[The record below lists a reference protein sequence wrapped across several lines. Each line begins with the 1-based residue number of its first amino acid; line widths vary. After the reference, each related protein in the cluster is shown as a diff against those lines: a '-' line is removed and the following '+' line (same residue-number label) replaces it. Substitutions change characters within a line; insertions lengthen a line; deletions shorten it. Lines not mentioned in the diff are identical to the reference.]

1 MAQKTLLD
9 IVKEDNKL
17 RKFNLIKHNKYDKN
31 TWEFHITD
39 ERSPYS
45 GCVEYLSEHRYQ
57 MTTMRHNNHF
67 FLTYKIYMEDGK
79 EPEYLVDIRK
89 ANHRNSVEKFVNSMA
104 EYSVYSNDISI
115 VKNAPSFKISQRE
128 MKYLKIDNFL
138 DLCHKFGNF
147 SAIGTGL
154 TRDIRNLIVLD
165 IDVDCDTDSNKA
177 EVNRILLEFA
187 KCNALPD
194 FIIKNHASHHIQ
206 MQWLVK
212 DVQYKKMNNNVIKKL
227 IKTLN
232 EDENKR
238 KEINIFGT
246 NFTELT
252 QWGIDYRKFSNAL
265 TFISK
270 KYKFGD
276 KNYKYWK
283 AKNPESARLGL
294 YDLELMM
301 PYYRDGSIKYLSKEE
316 MNSLLG
322 TKEARQEYYNEAP
335 TIIELYQKTKH
346 LIGEHIK
353 KIDDKKIKR
362 IKDEDVEMEENIT
375 KRNKMVVTKE
385 DIENGDFGK
394 SRNTFV
400 LNCTRT
406 MTWRIARKHKFRNSN
421 DIISLNE
428 KEHNKFKNEILLAV
442 KELFGKMDEKYN
454 GIWPETTNHGKYT
467 KEEFE
472 NTFNNSF
479 TYAIS
484 TINDFYYTDEQR
496 EQSIESRR
504 LSKNVNIC
512 VLYRVMSKN
521 NKLKRKELW
530 EKTNLALSNGNHK
543 KISFGSFKRYLSELK
558 NMSGDEIKELQNDI
572 EYIQSE
578 RNKEL
583 LDALESSEENSKK
596 VKLCKKRLNQVNM
609 TSNNINIIKIH

>member
-1 MAQKTLLD
+1 MAQKTLKD

-31 TWEFHITD
+31 TWEFYITD

-283 AKNPESARLGL
+283 AKNYESARLGL

-301 PYYRDGSIKYLSKEE
+301 PYYRDGEIKYLSKEE
-316 MNSLLG
+316 MDSLLG

-335 TIIELYQKTKH
+335 TIIELYEKTKH
-346 LIGEHIK
+346 LISEHIK

-362 IKDEDVEMEENIT
+362 IKDEDVEMEENII
-375 KRNKMVVTKE
+375 KRNKMVVSKE

-406 MTWRIARKHKFRNSN
+406 MTWRIARKYKFRNSN

-428 KEHNKFKNEILLAV
+428 KEHNKFKNEILSAV

-484 TINDFYYTDEQR
+484 MINDFYYTDEQR

-596 VKLCKKRLNQVNM
+596 VKLCKKRLNQVN
-609 TSNNINIIKIH
+609 IKLK

>member
-1 MAQKTLLD
+1 MAQKTLKD

-31 TWEFHITD
+31 TWEFYITD

-283 AKNPESARLGL
+283 AKNYESARLGL

-301 PYYRDGSIKYLSKEE
+301 PYYRDGEIKYLSKEE
-316 MNSLLG
+316 MDSLLG

-346 LIGEHIK
+346 LISEHIK

-362 IKDEDVEMEENIT
+362 IKDEDVEMEENII
-375 KRNKMVVTKE
+375 KRNKMVVSKE

-428 KEHNKFKNEILLAV
+428 KEHNKFKNEILSAV

-496 EQSIESRR
+496 EQSLESRR

-596 VKLCKKRLNQVNM
+596 VKLCKKRLNQVN
-609 TSNNINIIKIH
+609 IKLK

>member
-1 MAQKTLLD
+1 MAQKTLKD

-31 TWEFHITD
+31 TWEFYITD

-283 AKNPESARLGL
+283 AKNYESARLGL

-301 PYYRDGSIKYLSKEE
+301 PYYRDGEIKYLSKEE
-316 MNSLLG
+316 MDSLLG

-335 TIIELYQKTKH
+335 TIVELYQKTKH
-346 LIGEHIK
+346 LISEHIK

-362 IKDEDVEMEENIT
+362 IKDEDVEMEENIA
-375 KRNKMVVTKE
+375 KRNKMVVSKE

-428 KEHNKFKNEILLAV
+428 KEHNKFKNEILSAV

-454 GIWPETTNHGKYT
+454 GVWPETTNHGKYT

-496 EQSIESRR
+496 EQSLESRR

>member
-31 TWEFHITD
+31 TWEFYITD

-138 DLCHKFGNF
+138 DLCYKFGNF

-165 IDVDCDTDSNKA
+165 IDVDCDTDNNKA

-212 DVQYKKMNNNVIKKL
+212 DVQYKKMNNNVIKNL

-283 AKNPESARLGL
+283 AKNYESARLGL

-301 PYYRDGSIKYLSKEE
+301 PYYRDGEIKYLSKEE
-316 MNSLLG
+316 MDSLLE

-346 LIGEHIK
+346 LISEHIK

-362 IKDEDVEMEENIT
+362 IKDEDVEMEENII
-375 KRNKMVVTKE
+375 KRNKMVVSKE

-406 MTWRIARKHKFRNSN
+406 MTWRIARKYKFRNSN

-428 KEHNKFKNEILLAV
+428 KEHNKFKNEILSAV

-454 GIWPETTNHGKYT
+454 GIWPDTTNHGKYT

-472 NTFNNSF
+472 NTFNSSF

-484 TINDFYYTDEQR
+484 MINDFYYTDEQR

-596 VKLCKKRLNQVNM
+596 VKLCKKRLNQVN
-609 TSNNINIIKIH
+609 IKLK

>member
-31 TWEFHITD
+31 TWEFYITD
-39 ERSPYS
+39 ERSPYN

-138 DLCHKFGNF
+138 DLCYKFGNF

-165 IDVDCDTDSNKA
+165 IDVDCDTDNNKA

-212 DVQYKKMNNNVIKKL
+212 DVQYKKMNNNVIKNL

-283 AKNPESARLGL
+283 AKNYESARLGL

-301 PYYRDGSIKYLSKEE
+301 PYYRDGEIKYLSKEE
-316 MNSLLG
+316 MDSLLE

-346 LIGEHIK
+346 LISEHIK

-362 IKDEDVEMEENIT
+362 IKDEDVEMEENII
-375 KRNKMVVTKE
+375 KRNKMVVSKE

-406 MTWRIARKHKFRNSN
+406 MTWRIARKYKFRNSN

-428 KEHNKFKNEILLAV
+428 KEHNKFKNEILSAV

-472 NTFNNSF
+472 NTFNSSF

-484 TINDFYYTDEQR
+484 MINDFYYTDEQR

-596 VKLCKKRLNQVNM
+596 VKLCKKRLNQVN
-609 TSNNINIIKIH
+609 IKLK

>member
-31 TWEFHITD
+31 TWEFYITD

-138 DLCHKFGNF
+138 DLCYKFGNF

-212 DVQYKKMNNNVIKKL
+212 DVQYKKMNNNVIKNL

-283 AKNPESARLGL
+283 AKNYESARLGL

-301 PYYRDGSIKYLSKEE
+301 PYYRDGEIKYLSKEE
-316 MNSLLG
+316 MDSLLG

-362 IKDEDVEMEENIT
+362 IKDEDVEMEENII
-375 KRNKMVVTKE
+375 KRNKMVVSKE

-406 MTWRIARKHKFRNSN
+406 MTWRIARKYKFRNSN

-428 KEHNKFKNEILLAV
+428 KEHNKFKNEILSAV

-454 GIWPETTNHGKYT
+454 GIWPDTTNHGKYT

-484 TINDFYYTDEQR
+484 MINDFYYTDEQR

-543 KISFGSFKRYLSELK
+543 KISFGSFKRYLSELN

-596 VKLCKKRLNQVNM
+596 VKLCKKRLNQVN
-609 TSNNINIIKIH
+609 IKLK

>member
-31 TWEFHITD
+31 TWEFYITD

-138 DLCHKFGNF
+138 DLCYKFGNF

-212 DVQYKKMNNNVIKKL
+212 DVQYKKMNNNVIKNL

-283 AKNPESARLGL
+283 AKNYESARLGL

-301 PYYRDGSIKYLSKEE
+301 PYYRDGEIKYLSKEE
-316 MNSLLG
+316 MDSLLE

-346 LIGEHIK
+346 LISEHIK

-362 IKDEDVEMEENIT
+362 IKDEDVEMEENII
-375 KRNKMVVTKE
+375 KRNKMVVSKE

-406 MTWRIARKHKFRNSN
+406 MTWRIARKYKFRNSN

-428 KEHNKFKNEILLAV
+428 KEHNKFKNEILSAV

-454 GIWPETTNHGKYT
+454 GIWPDTTNHGKYT

-484 TINDFYYTDEQR
+484 MINDFYYTDEQR

-596 VKLCKKRLNQVNM
+596 VKLCKKRLNQVN
-609 TSNNINIIKIH
+609 IKLK

>member
-1 MAQKTLLD
+1 
-9 IVKEDNKL
+9 
-17 RKFNLIKHNKYDKN
+17 
-31 TWEFHITD
+31 
-39 ERSPYS
+39 
-45 GCVEYLSEHRYQ
+45 
-57 MTTMRHNNHF
+57 
-67 FLTYKIYMEDGK
+67 MEDGK

-138 DLCHKFGNF
+138 DLCYKFGNF

-212 DVQYKKMNNNVIKKL
+212 DVQYKKMNNNVIKNL

-283 AKNPESARLGL
+283 AKNYESARLGL

-301 PYYRDGSIKYLSKEE
+301 PYYRDGEIKYLSKEE
-316 MNSLLG
+316 MDSLLG

-362 IKDEDVEMEENIT
+362 IKDEDVEMEENII
-375 KRNKMVVTKE
+375 KRNKMVVSKE

-406 MTWRIARKHKFRNSN
+406 MTWRIARKYKFRNSN

-428 KEHNKFKNEILLAV
+428 KEHNKFKNEILSAV

-454 GIWPETTNHGKYT
+454 GIWPDTTNHGKYT

-484 TINDFYYTDEQR
+484 MINDFYYTDEQR

-596 VKLCKKRLNQVNM
+596 VKLCKKRLNQVN
-609 TSNNINIIKIH
+609 IKLK